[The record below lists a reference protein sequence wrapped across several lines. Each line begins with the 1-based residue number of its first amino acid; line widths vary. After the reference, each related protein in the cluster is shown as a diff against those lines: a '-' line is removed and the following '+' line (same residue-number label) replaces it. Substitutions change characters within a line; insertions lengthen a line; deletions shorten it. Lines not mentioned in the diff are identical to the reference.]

1 MEPQMH
7 TDAHGWGRTNA
18 TALLTRHCRLGLA
31 PNEHAGLRP
40 IRVHRCA
47 SVVPLSCLPCLPLLR
62 CPACRSD
69 ASGELLCCPPR
80 RPVLVHGLFAV
91 MRQADRR
98 WTNRRRAPVPCAA
111 AASRHRRAVPNWC
124 MGFWPHSAWR
134 SPAALRHRRDRTAG
148 HGVSPPKN
156 AGAGRTRRLDLRRTV
171 QLAPA
176 VGVATGQP
184 CRPVRRATAQ
194 ARKSLTQMQ
203 ADGRRCTRIGH
214 GPTRQYCSSGSA
226 GFSRAAP
233 RRTQAHPRVLRAS
246 AVHLRKN
253 SCLLGCPPH
262 GPATEIQAAALV
274 RGVPS
279 PGPGGRCRLSG
290 TWCAVPAAS
299 RKNPYRHPTAT

>member
-1 MEPQMH
+1 MLAAVVNRNIGRAGLGRVSPSSRCTLGEAAGGAGRATAQVHGVLPRSAIRERLGQGAARGKAARNMEPQMH

-18 TALLTRHCRLGLA
+18 TALLTRRGRLGSALNA
-31 PNEHAGLRP
+31 HAGLRP

-134 SPAALRHRRDRTAG
+134 SPAAWRHRRDRTAG

-156 AGAGRTRRLDLRRTV
+156 AGAGRTRRLDLRHAV

-194 ARKSLTQMQ
+194 ASKSLTQMHSRWTPMH
-203 ADGRRCTRIGH
+203 ADRTWANAPVLLIRIG
-214 GPTRQYCSSGSA
+214 
-226 GFSRAAP
+226 
-233 RRTQAHPRVLRAS
+233 RV
-246 AVHLRKN
+246 
-253 SCLLGCPPH
+253 
-262 GPATEIQAAALV
+262 
-274 RGVPS
+274 
-279 PGPGGRCRLSG
+279 
-290 TWCAVPAAS
+290 
-299 RKNPYRHPTAT
+299 